1 MSHGLPV
8 SLGRRRKGGKTVDYG
23 IYEAMVL
30 LYRRTI
36 TLMEAVDEAIVT
48 C

>member
-8 SLGRRRKGGKTVDYG
+8 SLIRRKGGKTVDYG
-23 IYEAMVL
+23 IYEAIVL
-30 LYRRTI
+30 LCSWTI